1 MTNHTPD
8 AAVEAR
14 IDARIHEQLDYWIAQ
29 LARLCAQ
36 PSISAQR
43 RARAGLARLRRSH
56 RRSREV
62 VTEELTQRR

>member
-43 RARAGLARLRRSH
+43 LGIEGGGIGGAPGRGSG
-56 RRSREV
+56 
-62 VTEELTQRR
+62 